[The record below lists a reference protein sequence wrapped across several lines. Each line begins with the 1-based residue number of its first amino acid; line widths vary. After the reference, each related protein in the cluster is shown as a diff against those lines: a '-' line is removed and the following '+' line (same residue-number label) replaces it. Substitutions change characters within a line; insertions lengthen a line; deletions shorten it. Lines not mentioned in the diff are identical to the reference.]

1 MTQLL
6 VEYGARC
13 DVLDDSGNSA
23 ETILQSLVTRYG
35 NGPTYQHLLQLL
47 WDSQGEILRKYKI
60 LIHRVQVCVHVTTAC
75 RTGVIILAFFT
86 RQPRSAT

>member
-13 DVLDDSGNSA
+13 DVTDDSGNSA

-35 NGPTYQHLLQLL
+35 NGPSYQQLLQLL
-47 WDSQGEILRKYKI
+47 WDSHGEILRSTLHY
-60 LIHRVQVCVHVTTAC
+60 VQVFVHVTASC
-75 RTGVIILAFFT
+75 GCYS
-86 RQPRSAT
+86 SALLRIRVSGS